1 MKLMTGL
8 YEATIDD
15 MIQAFVQIANYHNW
29 IEGGLYGKNPDQT
42 SLKLKA
48 ATYTG
53 DPKLLAKG

>member
-1 MKLMTGL
+1 MTGL

-29 IEGGLYGKNPDQT
+29 IEGGLYSKNPDQT